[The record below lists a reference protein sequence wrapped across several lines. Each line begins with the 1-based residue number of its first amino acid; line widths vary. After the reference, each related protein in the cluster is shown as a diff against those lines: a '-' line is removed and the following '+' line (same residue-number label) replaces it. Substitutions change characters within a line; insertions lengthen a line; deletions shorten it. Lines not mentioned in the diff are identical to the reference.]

1 MTKSKCVLAVLVTL
15 WAGSAAWADT
25 AVDMDVVITNTVN
38 FSQLEGGP
46 LDGDLMSNGEFH
58 CRSLTV
64 RSTGAIVVDVS
75 NAVFY
80 VEQDVHLQNSGAVR
94 TPSMVTDEAGPG
106 IGIVA
111 AGSFYMSGTS
121 LLRSHGKMYGGIIQV
136 FAAGNI
142 ELKQSAKIEAHGTM
156 QGTGGYIS
164 LVADG
169 TIRLVNST
177 NRITANG
184 FNGGS
189 VYLTAFA
196 CECPSIYINA
206 VVNAVGF
213 NGEGGLVGIKAV
225 NGGVAVVGEPGRIAA
240 IGTDGPP
247 GGVTIHAYTTVTP
260 DPIHTQ
266 PAALV
271 TEDGESCDSCL
282 PL

>member
-1 MTKSKCVLAVLVTL
+1 MTKSQGVLAVLVTL

-25 AVDMDVVITNTVN
+25 YDVEITQTVN
-38 FSQLEGGP
+38 YSQLDGGP
-46 LDGDLMSNGEFH
+46 LDGDQMANGEFY

-64 RSTGAIVVDVS
+64 RSTGAIVVDVT

-80 VEQDVHLQNSGAVR
+80 VEEDVHLQNSGAVR
-94 TPSMVTDEAGPG
+94 TPSMVTNEAGPG
-106 IGIVA
+106 IGFVA

-121 LLRSHGKMYGGIIQV
+121 LLRSHGRMYGGTIQV

-156 QGTGGYIS
+156 QGTGGFIS

-196 CECPSIYINA
+196 CDCPAIYINA
-206 VVNAVGF
+206 VINAVGF
-213 NGEGGLVGIKAV
+213 NGEGGVVFISAD

-240 IGTDGPP
+240 IGTSGYP
-247 GGVTIHAYTTVTP
+247 GSVTIHADTTVTP
-260 DPIHTQ
+260 EPIHTQ

-271 TEDGESCDSCL
+271 TENGESCDNCH
-282 PL
+282 P